1 MSTLGG
7 KLCNKQGKPDWC
19 VFSIQMSSHIALRPS
34 FILMSLPPNLDMSHN
49 FSKSCP
55 ALACEAD
62 PYVVCDLSVSH
73 IPFTGCALPFLSI
86 CLNLRIKHI
95 RRFSNITSFHDYSW

>member
-19 VFSIQMSSHIALRPS
+19 VFSIHIALRPS

-49 FSKSCP
+49 FSKRCG

-62 PYVVCDLSVSH
+62 PYVVCDLCDSH
-73 IPFTGCALPFLSI
+73 ITFPGSALAFLR
-86 CLNLRIKHI
+86 LRRHLTKRQI
-95 RRFSNITSFHDYSW
+95 RRFSHITLAHVHSWW